1 MISDIKCE
9 ISNSGKVV
17 AVLVILALT
26 ATAGAK
32 MPAEEAA
39 KVFQEANVAFGQANK
54 TRGEEA
60 DRLYEK
66 AILGYRRLVEE
77 GQVRNAMLY
86 TNLGNTYL
94 MTGDIGR
101 AMLSYRR
108 AIELEPGNTEISR
121 NLAYARGKR
130 LDKVEPPARK
140 RVLQTL
146 LFWHY
151 DFSARVRFITAILSA
166 GVLCL
171 LLTGMVWMGRR
182 AYFTAGAVIAAILLI
197 AMAGSLAADELNK
210 RIEGVIVAAGVV
222 ARQGDGLNYPEAFKE
237 PLHAGTEFVVVE
249 KRPGWVRI
257 ELADSSGGWVPA
269 DAAELF

>member
-1 MISDIKCE
+1 MIVCHRFCMKALTLSL
-9 ISNSGKVV
+9 
-17 AVLVILALT
+17 VLVCT
-26 ATAGAK
+26 AASTAK
-32 MPAEEAA
+32 IPDQEAA
-39 KVFQEANVAFGQANK
+39 MVFQEANVAFGQANK
-54 TRGEEA
+54 ARGEEA

-77 GQVRNAMLY
+77 GQVRNARLY

-101 AMLSYRR
+101 AVLSYRR
-108 AIELEPGNTEISR
+108 AIELEPGNTEIAR

-146 LFWHY
+146 FFWHY
-151 DFSARVRFITAILSA
+151 DFSARARFVAATLSA

-171 LLTGMVWMGRR
+171 LLTGIVWMGRR
-182 AYFTAGAVIAAILLI
+182 AYFTAGSVIAAILLI
-197 AMAGSLAADELNK
+197 AMAGSLAAEELNK
-210 RIEGVIVAAGVV
+210 RLEGVIVVAEVV

-237 PLHAGTEFVVVE
+237 PLHSGTEFVVVE
-249 KRPGWVRI
+249 RRPGWVRI

-269 DAAELF
+269 DATELF